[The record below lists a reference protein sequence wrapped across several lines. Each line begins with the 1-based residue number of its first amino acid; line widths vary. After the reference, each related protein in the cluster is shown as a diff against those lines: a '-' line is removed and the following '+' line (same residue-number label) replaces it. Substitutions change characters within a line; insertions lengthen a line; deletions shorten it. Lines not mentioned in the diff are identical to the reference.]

1 MILITGASS
10 GIGEAC
16 AKLFA
21 EQHRSLI
28 LVARR
33 RERLESLTQELSKK
47 HGVEI
52 IALELDVSD
61 RKAVENFSNRYS
73 DLLDRVD
80 ILVNNAGLA
89 QGMDFLQD
97 AQLDDWD
104 QMIDTNLKGLL
115 YVTHAL
121 LPRMKAR
128 GRGHIVNLG
137 SVAGHSV
144 YPKGGVYCATKH
156 AVRALTEALR
166 LDLSGSGLRVTEIS
180 PGMVETEFSQVRLGD
195 AQKAKAVYSGM
206 TPLTARDIAES
217 IAWCVNRPSHVNIQ
231 ELVIYP
237 TDQASP
243 TLVSRK

>member
-16 AKLFA
+16 ARVFA

-33 RERLESLTQELSKK
+33 RERLESLTQDLSKK
-47 HGVEI
+47 HGVEVV
-52 IALELDVSD
+52 ALELDVSD
-61 RKAVENFSNRYS
+61 RAAVESFSNRHS
-73 DLLDRVD
+73 DLLDRVE

-128 GRGHIVNLG
+128 GRGHVVNLG

-166 LDLSGSGLRVTEIS
+166 LDLNGSGLRVTEIS

-195 AQKAKAVYSGM
+195 AQKAKAVYAGM